1 MGMFLRLWIAGLLF
15 FIAFAFAG
23 AEPWAF
29 SVVQAGVLIAL
40 SVWLC
45 SRRIFIATPLLKI
58 VLGTLGFLIFFC
70 ALQASF
76 PTTLLTAVPWFPAS
90 LMPLFTWEHASL
102 FITYAAVVAV
112 VSQLADCSNALKQ
125 FALAVGLCGLAV
137 ALCALCLPDGE
148 YIRLLVGIRGGMGPF
163 LNRNH
168 AGIFLAMCA
177 VVSLGYGVASFLD
190 YARFAAEHRKNQFF
204 WRQVFFAV
212 MFISLVLGVVFTRS
226 RGGMLAVLTGI
237 FGYTFLCVSLV
248 PYRWKTRLKGLL
260 ITFTVFLLC
269 SGWILTHT
277 QQINAFAHRASGTS
291 EETRKM
297 LYRAGW
303 TLLKERPVWGIGV
316 GALPVAITPYME
328 WQLPSYVER
337 LHCDWLELLLGL
349 GWGGFLPL
357 AGGVLW
363 FGVMALARLKKL
375 RTRKKFLF
383 ASVLSALLVMG
394 VGCLVDFDLFIPA
407 TGILFFLIIGMACS
421 ASYDKEH
428 LQGYSLSPVCLGG
441 ILLLALSSCYV
452 PLQKTIAWRLHLF
465 GRGLLPQRQV
475 QIYAQALQHYPAPRY
490 ALYLGN
496 AYIKQSLQTQE
507 PSERAALRAQAN
519 RVAVSYLTKY
529 PKEKELSRL
538 YLSTWAQK

>member
-76 PTTLLTAVPWFPAS
+76 PTTLLAAVPWFPAS

-102 FITYAAVVAV
+102 FITYAAVAAV

-163 LNRNH
+163 FNRNH

-260 ITFTVFLLC
+260 ITCTVFLLC

-277 QQINAFAHRASGTS
+277 QQINAFAHRTSGTS

-441 ILLLALSSCYV
+441 ILLLALSSYYV

-538 YLSTWAQK
+538 YLSTLAQK

>member
-1 MGMFLRLWIAGLLF
+1 MAGLLF

-29 SVVQAGVLIAL
+29 SVVQAGIFAAVLVL
-40 SVWLC
+40 FY
-45 SRRIFIATPLLKI
+45 SRRVFTVTPLLKI
-58 VLGTLGFLIFFC
+58 VLGTLGFLILFC
-70 ALQASF
+70 AIQASF
-76 PTTLLTAVPWFPAS
+76 PTTLLSAVPWFPAS

-148 YIRLLVGIRGGMGPF
+148 YIRLLAGIRGGMGPF

-357 AGGVLW
+357 ACGVLC

-441 ILLLALSSCYV
+441 ILLFALASCYV

-496 AYIKQSLQTQE
+496 AYIKQSLQTKE
-507 PSERAALRAQAN
+507 PSERTALLLQAN
-519 RVAVSYLTKY
+519 KVAVAYLEKF

-538 YLSTWAQK
+538 YLSTLTQK

>member
-1 MGMFLRLWIAGLLF
+1 
-15 FIAFAFAG
+15 
-23 AEPWAF
+23 
-29 SVVQAGVLIAL
+29 
-40 SVWLC
+40 
-45 SRRIFIATPLLKI
+45 
-58 VLGTLGFLIFFC
+58 
-70 ALQASF
+70 
-76 PTTLLTAVPWFPAS
+76 
-90 LMPLFTWEHASL
+90 MPLFTWEHASL

-112 VSQLADCSNALKQ
+112 VSQLADCSKALKQ

-163 LNRNH
+163 FNRNH

-441 ILLLALSSCYV
+441 ILLLALSSYYV

-496 AYIKQSLQTQE
+496 AYIKQSLQTKE

>member
-29 SVVQAGVLIAL
+29 SVVQAGVLMAL

-76 PTTLLTAVPWFPAS
+76 PTTLLAAVPWFPAS

-163 LNRNH
+163 FNRNH

-465 GRGLLPQRQV
+465 GRGFLPQRQV

-507 PSERAALRAQAN
+507 PLERAALRAQAN

-529 PKEKELSRL
+529 PKEKGLSRL
-538 YLSTWAQK
+538 YLSTLTQK

>member
-1 MGMFLRLWIAGLLF
+1 MFLRLWIAGLLF

-29 SVVQAGVLIAL
+29 SVVQAGVLMAL

-76 PTTLLTAVPWFPAS
+76 PTTLLAAVPWFPAS
-90 LMPLFTWEHASL
+90 LMPLFTWEHVSL

-163 LNRNH
+163 FNRNH

-277 QQINAFAHRASGTS
+277 QQINAFAHRTSGTS

-441 ILLLALSSCYV
+441 ILLLALSSYYV

-496 AYIKQSLQTQE
+496 AYIKQSLQTQA

-519 RVAVSYLTKY
+519 QVAVSYLTKY

-538 YLSTWAQK
+538 YLSTLAQK